1 MAILKYYILAV
12 ALKGLTEAAGILPDG
27 PLNGTIGGSVMFTTS
42 LTEADGPFTFVNWN
56 VNTTILIINYQPSS
70 TFIPPDYEN
79 RITFFP
85 STLSLELRGLTL
97 NDGGEYSVTVFPGE
111 GGKITLDIYEKISGV
126 SIKVSTEQI
135 IEGSSVT
142 LTCEASGSSPSRKW
156 KKDASDLS
164 LSENVTLSED
174 NKILTFRAVN
184 KDNSGE
190 YVCLVSNPFSSSEAK
205 FTFIVNYG
213 PQNVQIE
220 GKDKIN
226 ENDQIKLIC
235 SAESTPSATFTWRL
249 NGSEIIGSSAEFL
262 KEKAQRSDSGTY
274 TCEALNTVTKKQAT
288 AEHELRVQTGGD
300 PTSGCSTGCIVGIVI
315 GCLVVV
321 AAAAGGGFYVYRSK
335 SAKRPSNG
343 NNGNRRGHDGRDNT
357 SYASEDVNY
366 ADIKFSKNKNKNN
379 VSMQMDEENVTS
391 NYAQIR
397 VNNQPAGAH
406 PPNYDAHMNR
416 VNRQV
421 S

>member
-1 MAILKYYILAV
+1 MAILKFFILAV
-12 ALKGLTEAAGILPDG
+12 ALKGLTEASGILPDG

-42 LTEADGPFTFVNWN
+42 LTEADGPFPAVTWN
-56 VNTTILIINYQPSS
+56 VNTTILIINYLSGS
-70 TFIPPDYEN
+70 MFIPPDYEN

-97 NDGGEYSVTVFPGE
+97 DDGGEYSVTVFSGE
-111 GGKITLDIYEKISGV
+111 GGRIKLDIYEKISGV

-156 KKDASDLS
+156 KKDGSDLS

-174 NKILTFRAVN
+174 NKVLTFKAVN

-226 ENDQIKLIC
+226 ENDQIKLMC

-288 AEHELRVQTGGD
+288 AEHELRVQTENS
-300 PTSGCSTGCIVGIVI
+300 SGCSAGCIAGIVV

-321 AAAAGGGFYVYRSK
+321 TAASAGGYSVYKKRHNRK
-335 SAKRPSNG
+335 PDPPPPHSAEPNHIYEEMS
-343 NNGNRRGHDGRDNT
+343 
-357 SYASEDVNY
+357 SVY
-366 ADIKFSKNKNKNN
+366 
-379 VSMQMDEENVTS
+379 ENV
-391 NYAQIR
+391 
-397 VNNQPAGAH
+397 GK
-406 PPNYDAHMNR
+406 
-416 VNRQV
+416 
-421 S
+421 

>member
-1 MAILKYYILAV
+1 
-12 ALKGLTEAAGILPDG
+12 
-27 PLNGTIGGSVMFTTS
+27 MFTTS